1 MLFLYFSDRS
11 VGQNTKCAFSFALA
25 ISLCFISVVT
35 ELFSTVDNFEYAVMK
50 IILSVTNIILAV
62 AYIMFAVYNF

>member
-1 MLFLYFSDRS
+1 ML
-11 VGQNTKCAFSFALA
+11 VN
-25 ISLCFISVVT
+25 